1 MKKVFVMIAL
11 VIGMIGFAQPGEGKR
26 AKGNPEENVETMVKK
41 MTETL
46 GLNEKQQVEVKNLF
60 TEQQK
65 KHEAKRAEMK
75 ARKEKGTKPS
85 DEEIVAIVMRQMIMM
100 QTKLWNNNRRKPLQ
114 NKNLR
119 LSKRKHHRLVFVRS
133 VFHHGKQ
140 QMRQRRLFLF
150 RKRLMIPN
158 HNNHHLPLQ
167 TRLPKIVKEHEKK
180 GGGIV

>member
-1 MKKVFVMIAL
+1 MKKVFVMIAF

-26 AKGNPEENVETMVKK
+26 AKGNAEENVETMVKK

-85 DEEIVAIVMRQMIMM
+85 DEEIAEMKKERIDDQLEVK
-100 QTKLWNNNRRKPLQ
+100 TKLKAILTEEQYKKWEAVK
-114 NKNLR
+114 KE
-119 LSKRKHHRLVFVRS
+119 KREGFREKRA
-133 VFHHGKQ
+133 GKG
-140 QMRQRRLFLF
+140 RG
-150 RKRLMIPN
+150 
-158 HNNHHLPLQ
+158 
-167 TRLPKIVKEHEKK
+167 KE
-180 GGGIV
+180 

>member
-85 DEEIVAIVMRQMIMM
+85 DEEIAEMKKERIDDQLEVK
-100 QTKLWNNNRRKPLQ
+100 TKLKTILTEEQYKKWEAVK
-114 NKNLR
+114 KE
-119 LSKRKHHRLVFVRS
+119 KREGFREKRA
-133 VFHHGKQ
+133 GKG
-140 QMRQRRLFLF
+140 RG
-150 RKRLMIPN
+150 
-158 HNNHHLPLQ
+158 
-167 TRLPKIVKEHEKK
+167 KE
-180 GGGIV
+180 